1 MNDFYKYFKDF
12 YGKGGLYPLLKYNV
26 FLDNDAQ
33 NTDIDLKILFNEA
46 VEIRLKE
53 VNIPFCMDSLDR
65 ELVRDIIILN
75 NKEGVLIKQIEHE
88 HLLKHL
94 IN

>member
-1 MNDFYKYFKDF
+1 MNDFYNYFKDF

-46 VEIRLKE
+46 VKVRLKKID
-53 VNIPFCMDSLDR
+53 IPFNMDSLDR

-75 NKEGVLIKQIEHE
+75 NKERVHIKEIEHKS
-88 HLLKHL
+88 LLKNL

>member
-1 MNDFYKYFKDF
+1 MNDFYNYFKDF
-12 YGKGGLYPLLKYNV
+12 YGKGGLYPLLKYSI
-26 FLDNDAQ
+26 FSDSDSMDR
-33 NTDIDLKILFNEA
+33 DINLKMLFNEA

-75 NKEGVLIKQIEHE
+75 NKEGVLVEQIEHE
-88 HLLKHL
+88 HLLNHL